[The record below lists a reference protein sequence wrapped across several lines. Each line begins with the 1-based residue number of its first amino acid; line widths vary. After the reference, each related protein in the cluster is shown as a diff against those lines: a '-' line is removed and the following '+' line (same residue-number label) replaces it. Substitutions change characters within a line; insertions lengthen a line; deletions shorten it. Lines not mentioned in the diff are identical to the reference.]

1 MDQKQ
6 YSVFKA
12 FLEGKTQVQ
21 IAEQNNIS
29 SSRVHQITHKVY
41 RMIVANVHRSGD
53 AERIKCAGNVVT
65 RWKPSGN
72 LQFWHSELENLWTKQ
87 NKDNAVKEL
96 ARQRHIH
103 AYHLGYLHD
112 TLIGY
117 RGVAYALGEDYRIYV
132 HHQSIQMRTE
142 KQAIAHLEVMRK
154 RYGPTLVYGI
164 QEVHV
169 QEPRVVYPAEQ

>member
-6 YSVFKA
+6 YNVFKA
-12 FLEGKTQVQ
+12 ILQGKIQKVV
-21 IAEQNNIS
+21 AEENNLS
-29 SSRVHQITHKVY
+29 PSRVGQ
-41 RMIVANVHRSGD
+41 IVAKVCREITSSVMFGQD
-53 AERIKCAGNVVT
+53 EDGLRRIKALSN
-65 RWKPSGN
+65 RYKPVGD
-72 LQFWHSELENLWTKQ
+72 LEFWTTELENLWTKL
-87 NKDNAVKEL
+87 NKDKVVNEL
-96 ARQRHIH
+96 SRHRHIQEH
-103 AYHLGYLHD
+103 HLGYLHS

-117 RGVAYALGEDYRIYV
+117 RGVAYALGKDYRIYV

-169 QEPRVVYPAEQ
+169 QEPHVIYPAEQ

>member
-6 YSVFKA
+6 YNIFKA
-12 FLEGKTQVQ
+12 FLEGKTQVH
-21 IAEQNNIS
+21 IAEQHNIS
-29 SSRVHQITHKVY
+29 PARVRQVVHKVY
-41 RMIVANVHRSGD
+41 RMIVANVHQGGD
-53 AERIKCAGNVVT
+53 AERIKCAGSITT

-72 LQFWHSELENLWTKQ
+72 LQFWHIELENLWTKL
-87 NKDNAVKEL
+87 NKDKVANEL
-96 ARQRHIH
+96 SRHRYIQEH
-103 AYHLGYLHD
+103 HLGYLHD

-117 RGVAYALGEDYRIYV
+117 RGVAYALGKDYRIYV

-169 QEPRVVYPAEQ
+169 QEPRVIYPAEQ